1 MFRLLIESSKD
12 IDSLSINFSDG
23 TSVIESKKS
32 DKPGSKTKSKK
43 DEFTKA
49 KDELL
54 NFSRNQELDTSEEF
68 GKISNSKISKPDTQI
83 EERSTK
89 VATELQNLD
98 I

>member
-23 TSVIESKKS
+23 TSVIESKKP
-32 DKPGSKTKSKK
+32 DKPEKKTKSKK

-68 GKISNSKISKPDTQI
+68 GKISNSKISKPDTHI